1 MDKNRISMRHND
13 EPHIHKSAEL
23 KNTSMGKYTVVGERV
38 VLREVTAGDFTYFE
52 RHAEGIYAELGKF
65 CSVAAN
71 ARINAL
77 EHPLERLTMHK
88 ITYRPNEFFRL
99 HGIDQEFRA
108 RRQAKRVVIGHDV
121 WIGHAAVIL
130 PGVKIG
136 TGAVIGAN
144 AVVRHD
150 VLPFEIVGGVPAKRI
165 RFRFPEDI
173 QQRIL
178 ASTWWD
184 WDVLKLIEALPD
196 MQVMGIEEFLDKWA
210 NSKMTN
216 I

>member
-77 EHPLERLTMHK
+77 EHPLERITMHK

-99 HGIDQEFRA
+99 HGIDQEFRS

-121 WIGHAAVIL
+121 WIGHGAVIL
-130 PGVKIG
+130 PGVQIG

-150 VLPFEIVGGVPAKRI
+150 VLQFEIVGGVPAKRI

-178 ASTWWD
+178 ATSWWD
-184 WDVLKLIEALPD
+184 WPVEKLIKALPD
-196 MQVMGIEEFLDKWA
+196 MQVLEIGAFLDKWEYYK
-210 NSKMTN
+210 NVS
-216 I
+216 